1 MTTEVMFMV
10 QIAIIITMSH
20 KLRLLGKV
28 LKSAATM
35 HVRVAVLKSTRNVAV
50 INRSSNGYV
59 LGISVNG
66 D

>member
-1 MTTEVMFMV
+1 MTTKVMFMV

-28 LKSAATM
+28 LKSAVTM

-50 INRSSNGYV
+50 INKSSNGYV